1 MSKLVNR
8 LALRAPKWHERALRV
23 ASDGATWLAVAA
35 GVLLLL
41 PRPPLQGTLTL
52 DLCADIVLVG
62 LMWIGLTQLI
72 LPDGRRTLLRALAL
86 TVVILF
92 LSLGAPD
99 ISALLSALS
108 DVPRAAIP
116 ALAAV
121 AVVDAV
127 ESLVAKRRSAPA
139 AKKVIVR
146 PYTQSPQEMRRV
158 AIHEAGHTLLYRLLP
173 ERPSDMRVSV
183 RAVIDEQNSRGGEV
197 KLTPMQVPATYA
209 YIAMLIN
216 LAGLEAEFAVL
227 GSRGNGGTDDY
238 AEWMESATRFA
249 IAGSAG
255 AFYRCPV
262 SFWQRQINRD
272 TIDALQERQRND
284 LREFFAGNRELLV
297 ELADD
302 ILARGELGHEQIAN
316 YLDRVDVRPL
326 AYRIPS

>member
-1 MSKLVNR
+1 
-8 LALRAPKWHERALRV
+8 
-23 ASDGATWLAVAA
+23 
-35 GVLLLL
+35 
-41 PRPPLQGTLTL
+41 
-52 DLCADIVLVG
+52 
-62 LMWIGLTQLI
+62 MWIGLTQLI
-72 LPDGRRTLLRALAL
+72 LPDGRRTLLLALAL

-108 DVPRAAIP
+108 DVPRATIP

-121 AVVDAV
+121 AVVAAV

-238 AEWMESATRFA
+238 AEWM
-249 IAGSAG
+249 
-255 AFYRCPV
+255 
-262 SFWQRQINRD
+262 
-272 TIDALQERQRND
+272 
-284 LREFFAGNRELLV
+284 
-297 ELADD
+297 
-302 ILARGELGHEQIAN
+302 
-316 YLDRVDVRPL
+316 
-326 AYRIPS
+326 

>member
-1 MSKLVNR
+1 MSKLVTR
-8 LALRAPKWHERALRV
+8 IALLAPKWHERVLRI
-23 ASDGATWLAVAA
+23 ACDGASWLAVVAV
-35 GVLLLL
+35 VLLLL
-41 PRPPLQGTLTL
+41 PRPPIQGTLTL

-62 LMWIGLTQLI
+62 LLWIGLTQLI
-72 LPDGRRTLLRALAL
+72 QPDGRRALLRALAL
-86 TVVILF
+86 AVIVLF

-108 DVPRAAIP
+108 GSPRAAIP

-121 AVVDAV
+121 AVVAVV
-127 ESLVAKRRSAPA
+127 ESLVTKRRSAPD
-139 AKKVIVR
+139 AKKMVVR

-173 ERPSDMRVSV
+173 ERPSDMRVLV
-183 RAVIDEQNSRGGEV
+183 RPVIDEQNSRGGEV
-197 KLTPMQVPATYA
+197 LLTPMQVPATYT
-209 YIAMLIN
+209 YVAMLID

-227 GSRGNGGTDDY
+227 GSRGNGGADDY
-238 AEWMESATRFA
+238 AEWIDLATRFA

-255 AFYRCPV
+255 SFYRCPV
-262 SFWQRQINRD
+262 TFWQRQINRD
-272 TIDALQERQRND
+272 TINALQERQRND
-284 LREFFAGNRELLV
+284 LREFFAGNRDLLV

-302 ILARGELGHEQIAN
+302 ILARGELGHEQIAD